1 MSGLR
6 TKTSALRP
14 RIYDVEYTH
23 APSKGLS
30 SSNDL
35 CNFDDF
41 DASFTFFFSRE
52 TFSTRS
58 RERCER
64 LNMMSGFGM
73 AFGMVWGIERSDEM
87 SVRRWLDVTHKK
99 IDWAQEEIS
108 SYS

>member
-1 MSGLR
+1 MHQNVSLAPHICDTG
-6 TKTSALRP
+6 
-14 RIYDVEYTH
+14 YTH
-23 APSKGLS
+23 APSNGLS

-64 LNMMSGFGM
+64 LNMISGFRI
-73 AFGMVWGIERSDEM
+73 AFGIVWGIVRSDEM
-87 SVRRWLDVTHKK
+87 SVR
-99 IDWAQEEIS
+99 
-108 SYS
+108 

>member
-1 MSGLR
+1 MTGEMR
-6 TKTSALRP
+6 G
-14 RIYDVEYTH
+14 

-41 DASFTFFFSRE
+41 DASFKFFFSRE

-64 LNMMSGFGM
+64 LNMMSGCGM
-73 AFGMVWGIERSDEM
+73 AFGTVWGIVRSDEM
-87 SVRRWLDVTHKK
+87 SVRGLLDVTHKK